1 MTKVLYCN
9 TNFIRDLRNCAPD
22 DYAQLRM
29 QSPKTDKQR
38 AKYEKILNDI
48 NDNDVVLIPFYPEPT
63 EESEIEQ
70 TPMLVE
76 L

>member
-1 MTKVLYCN
+1 
-9 TNFIRDLRNCAPD
+9 
-22 DYAQLRM
+22 M

-38 AKYEKILNDI
+38 EKYEKILNDI
-48 NDNDVVLIPFYPEPT
+48 NDNDVVLIPFFPEPA
-63 EESEIEQ
+63 EENEIEQ